1 MNFSGME
8 DLDCTWF
15 LLLLFATHS
24 VQKHSFHPCS
34 CVSGSSHNDIFL
46 FVFAHWSIGWA
57 PYSMLSWPGVMWWV
71 SEKSV
76 VTGCL
81 AAQLPGNTRLCV
93 VQGSFICAG
102 KLPPCL
108 TSERTASQ
116 AWRGCHVWPGIALLC
131 PSVSVFMRP
140 LLSGS
145 EGGDGHLLA
154 PVASST
160 YYSRLRTP
168 ITITG
173 VIQYHFGRCAQ
184 VYLLWA
190 GKQRE

>member
-57 PYSMLSWPGVMWWV
+57 PYSMLSGSGVMWWV

-102 KLPPCL
+102 KLPSCL

-116 AWRGCHVWPGIALLC
+116 AWRGCQVWPGHSIA
-131 PSVSVFMRP
+131 VSQCICVHETTSQWEWRWWWP
-140 LLSGS
+140 
-145 EGGDGHLLA
+145 
-154 PVASST
+154 PVST
-160 YYSRLRTP
+160 C
-168 ITITG
+168 G
-173 VIQYHFGRCAQ
+173 
-184 VYLLWA
+184 
-190 GKQRE
+190 E